1 MRKSIIRR
9 GVKMEKIQNN
19 EFVNFI
25 WKNAEILRGPYKK
38 EEYQEVVLPLC
49 VLRRFDCLLQPTKQQ
64 VLERTKVVK
73 HDAILNKITGY
84 DFNNTSQ
91 FDFQT
96 LLKDP
101 DNITANLR
109 NYIQGFS
116 ANVRIIFE
124 RFEFD
129 KQIQKM
135 DEHNL
140 LYSVIQLFVGIDLSI
155 QRVSNMQMGY
165 IFEEF
170 IRRFSE
176 NAEAGDHYTPRE
188 VIQLM
193 VNLVLNE
200 DQSELM
206 QEGKIVQIGDFAC
219 GTGGMLSEATRFIQ
233 ELNPS
238 TQVEVFGQ
246 EINPKSYAIA
256 CADLLI
262 KGQNAGHIAFGNSLT
277 DADGHKDLQ
286 VRYALMNPPFGV
298 DWKHYGESIKEE
310 HEEKGKD
317 GRYGAGLPKTSDGS
331 LLFLQHMVSKMKRD
345 EKGSR
350 MAIIFNGSPLFTGDA
365 ESGES
370 EIRRWII
377 EEDLLEGIV
386 ALPDQ
391 LFYNTG
397 ISTYIW
403 ILSNRKN
410 DDLAKGAVRK
420 GKIQLVDA
428 TSFAEKMRKSL
439 GNKRNEITES
449 QIAEIT
455 RVYGGFKENEYC
467 KIFDLEDFGYR
478 KITVEQPLQLNFMI
492 SPDRIEN
499 LYNEAVFAKLYDEEV
514 YTELSG
520 KKDKKTADMKKLE
533 KWEEGKKLQEKILGI
548 LHENTSDILYKNREN
563 FLKVLKPL
571 FNNVPEVKAGLW
583 KAIYMGLSERDK
595 TAEVCKGAKGKV
607 EADPTLRDTE
617 NILLKEDVQEYF
629 EREVLP
635 CVSDAWIDES
645 KMKIGYEIPFTR
657 YFYKYED
664 LESSSVLKQ
673 RALKLEKNIQELLE
687 KVFV

>member
-1 MRKSIIRR
+1 
-9 GVKMEKIQNN
+9 MEVLKNN
-19 EFVNFI
+19 ELVNFI

-38 EEYQEVVLPLC
+38 EEYRDVILPLC
-49 VLRRFDCLLQPTKQQ
+49 VLRRFDCLLEPTKKA
-64 VLERTKVVK
+64 VLEKAKTVK

-84 DFNNTSQ
+84 DFNNTSP

-101 DNITANLR
+101 DNIAANLR

-116 ANVRIIFE
+116 ANVRTIFE

-129 KQIQKM
+129 DEIKKM

-140 LYSVIQLFVGIDLSI
+140 LYSVIQLFAGIDLHISK
-155 QRVSNMQMGY
+155 VSNIQMGY
-165 IFEEF
+165 IFEEL

-188 VIQLM
+188 VIKLM

-206 QEGKIVQIGDFAC
+206 KEGKIVQIGDFAC
-219 GTGGMLSEATRFIQ
+219 GTGGMLSVATEYIK
-233 ELNPS
+233 ELNPNA
-238 TQVEVFGQ
+238 QVEVFGQ

-262 KGQNAGHIAFGNSLT
+262 KGQNASNIAFGNSLT
-277 DADGHKDLQ
+277 DQDGHKDLQ

-298 DWKHYGESIKEE
+298 DWKHYSEKIIEE
-310 HEEKGKD
+310 HQEKGFE
-317 GRYGAGLPKTSDGS
+317 GRYGAGLPRTTDGS
-331 LLFLQHMVSKMKRD
+331 LLFLQHMISKMKRD

-365 ESGES
+365 GSGES

-377 EEDLLEGIV
+377 ENDLLEGIV

-397 ISTYIW
+397 IPTYIW

-428 TSFAEKMRKSL
+428 RSFYVRMRKSL

-449 QIAEIT
+449 QIAEIS
-455 RVYGGFKENEYC
+455 RIYGEFKENEYS
-467 KIFDLEDFGYR
+467 KIFDLKDFGYY
-478 KITVEQPLQLNFMI
+478 KITIERPLRLNFMI
-492 SPDRIEN
+492 SPERIEN
-499 LYNEAVFAKLYDEEV
+499 LYNESSFAKLYDEEQ
-514 YTELSG
+514 YIQLTR
-520 KKDKKTADMKKLE
+520 KKDKKPADVKKLE
-533 KWEEGKKLQEKILGI
+533 KLVKGKELQEKIIAI
-548 LHENTSDILYKNREN
+548 LKENVSDKLYKNREE

-571 FNNVPEVKAGLW
+571 FKNVPEVKGGLW
-583 KAIYMGLSERDK
+583 KAIYMGLSERDE
-595 TAEVCKGAKGKV
+595 TADVCKDSKGNI
-607 EADPTLRDTE
+607 EADPLLRDTE
-617 NILLKEDVQEYF
+617 NVPLKEDIHEYF
-629 EREVLP
+629 KREVLP
-635 CVSDAWIDES
+635 YVPDAWIDES
-645 KMKIGYEIPFTR
+645 KTKIGYEIPFTR
-657 YFYKYED
+657 YFYKYEQ
-664 LESSSVLKQ
+664 LESSDVLKQ
-673 RALKLEKNIQELLE
+673 RVIELEESIQEQLK